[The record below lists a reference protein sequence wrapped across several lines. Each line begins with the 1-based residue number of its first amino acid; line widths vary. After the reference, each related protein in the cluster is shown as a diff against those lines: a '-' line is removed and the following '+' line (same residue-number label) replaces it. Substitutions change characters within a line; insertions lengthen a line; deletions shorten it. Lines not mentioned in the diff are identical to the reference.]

1 VPQVKQV
8 TINDIAKHAGVG
20 RATVDRVLNGRS
32 STKPETA
39 VKVLKAAKELG
50 YRVNQSNILSH
61 VNTLYTADTKSEV
74 RLGFILLS
82 DTYSFYRDLAQAL
95 DAAAKRTNVEET
107 KFVFFT
113 LEQIEQVATS
123 IINLAKEVDV
133 IGLVS
138 VDHPLVRHAV
148 NQVTQDGTKVITLLS
163 DLSACNQSAYIGW
176 DNKKAGRTAAW
187 AVQHFYPQA
196 SKIGIVIGD
205 NRFLCQE
212 TCEISFRSYL
222 RENGG
227 QQRVLEPVRS
237 FENIQDGYEST
248 LSLLKANPDLTL
260 LYAPCGGIEGIAK
273 ALKDMQMHK
282 QVTFICHGPSIDQ
295 ELRFFDDTID
305 MMLAHNLSELA
316 TKVVDVSKDLVSG
329 HNEGYVSCLVDFIIK
344 VKENI

>member
-1 VPQVKQV
+1 MKQI
-8 TINDIAKHAGVG
+8 TIKDIAKHAGVG

-32 STKPETA
+32 STRPETA
-39 VKVLKAAKELG
+39 LKVLKAAKELG
-50 YRVNQSNILSH
+50 YRINQSNILS
-61 VNTLYTADTKSEV
+61 NIDAINQSDIKKDIKF
-74 RLGFILLS
+74 GFILLS

-95 DAAAKRTNVEET
+95 DIAAKRLNVEHTE
-107 KFVFFT
+107 FVFFT

-138 VDHPLVRHAV
+138 LDHPMVRHAV
-148 NQVTQDGTKVITLLS
+148 NQVTQNGTKVITLLS
-163 DLSACNQSAYIGW
+163 DLSPCNQSGYVGW

-187 AVQHFYPQA
+187 AVQRFYPET

-227 QQRVLEPVRS
+227 EQTVLEPVRS
-237 FENIQDGYEST
+237 FENIQDGYDST

-260 LYAPCGGIEGIAK
+260 LYAPCGGIEGIAN
-273 ALKDMQMHK
+273 ALLEMQMHK
-282 QVTFICHGPSIDQ
+282 QVTFICHGPIVDQ

-305 MMLAHNLSELA
+305 MMLTHNISELA
-316 TKVVDVSKDLVSG
+316 SKIVDVSKDLVNG
-329 HNEGYVSCLVDFIIK
+329 NNEGYTNCLVDFIVK